1 MLGSAT
7 EPPVP
12 LGRLLPHSLLVPEV
26 LSTKSKEML
35 LTALGPG
42 VAVKVLKPVTVH
54 CRDELEQARG
64 LSWGAARA
72 REARERTG
80 RKCMVAFGVLGVG

>member
-1 MLGSAT
+1 M
-7 EPPVP
+7 P
-12 LGRLLPHSLLVPEV
+12 LGRLLLHSLLVPEV

-64 LSWGAARA
+64 FSWGAARA
-72 REARERTG
+72 REVRDRRG
-80 RKCMVAFGVLGVG
+80 RKCMVATGIVGVG